1 MGRLKRFFSPQV
13 SELVVSSGGEQLLRS
28 HLQEVTVVFCDL
40 RGFTAFSEATEPDD
54 VMAVLRECHE
64 AIGAVTNLTSRLC
77 DHAEGGQ
84 ILISQ
89 PVFTAM
95 KHEVEAEPVG
105 KLSLKGLAEPVPAF
119 NVLGCKAT
127 R

>member
-1 MGRLKRFFSPQV
+1 MALEMRQHMETLIDTWRHRSYQLHVGIGIAHSHATLGMIGFEGRV
-13 SELVVSSGGEQLLRS
+13 
-28 HLQEVTVVFCDL
+28 DY
-40 RGFTAFSEATEPDD
+40 A
-54 VMAVLRECHE
+54 
-64 AIGAVTNLTSRLC
+64 AIGPVTNLASRLC
-77 DHAEGGQ
+77 DHAEVGQ

-119 NVLGCKAT
+119 NVLECKAT